1 MALPSQGLMAFMAEG
16 RLPTTRLR
24 PRRRRRLLLT
34 LLLTAILAAGVTI
47 ASSGQQPP
55 GQPVWLAVN
64 ETPFSLH
71 LVSTLVA
78 PQRLLPDQR
87 LLFEAPFAA
96 QAQDSPAAYT
106 FKAYRFYPGHGTL
119 KGYDRQGRIVRGSQG
134 ALVFCEVFTRQE
146 LVATRLVVTIVQNIA
161 DGARLDGGPCPD
173 V

>member
-1 MALPSQGLMAFMAEG
+1 MALVADARRS
-16 RLPTTRLR
+16 TTRLP
-24 PRRRRRLLLT
+24 PRRRRRLFLA
-34 LLLTAILAAGVTI
+34 LLLPAIFLAAGVTL

-64 ETPFSLH
+64 DTPFAL
-71 LVSTLVA
+71 LFTGTQVGIK
-78 PQRLLPDQR
+78 RLLPDQR

-96 QAQDSPAAYT
+96 DAKDGPATYT
-106 FKAYRFYPGHGTL
+106 FKSYRFYPGHGTL
-119 KGYDRQGRIVRGSQG
+119 KGYDRQGRVVRGAQG